1 MSLCYSSV
9 FSLQSSV
16 FSLKCVSYSEQ
27 SLRIDRWLWS
37 ARIYKTRG
45 LATTAVIGGKVRLNG
60 QRAKPSRPVRVGDK
74 LAVTKGIYEIVV
86 TVVDIPTHR
95 GPAREASQ
103 LYEEHPESIEKR
115 QQLKGQLKL
124 EQVKRERPRRPDK
137 RQRRRIRAFSGKG
150 E

>member
-1 MSLCYSSV
+1 M
-9 FSLQSSV
+9 
-16 FSLKCVSYSEQ
+16 SYSEQ

-60 QRAKPSRPVRVGDK
+60 QRAKPSRPVRVGDR
-74 LAVTKGIYEIVV
+74 LAVTKGIYEMVV
-86 TVVDIPTHR
+86 TVVDIPIRR

-103 LYEEHPESIEKR
+103 LYEEHPDSIEKR

-137 RQRRRIRAFSGKG
+137 RQRRRIRGLTRG
-150 E
+150 RD